1 MLKANNKENIL
12 KAEREKQLIT
22 CERNQIRRVRL
33 LIRNNGDQKVMGNIF
48 KVLKVKKKNTHQEF
62 FKNEN

>member
-12 KAEREKQLIT
+12 KAEKQFIT

-33 LIRNNGDQKVMGNIF
+33 LIKNNGDQKVMGDIF
-48 KVLKVKKKNTHQEF
+48 KVLKVKKKPT
-62 FKNEN
+62 KSLSKMKIK